1 MTDISGEG
9 AQARP
14 TSGKPPIGGPGDSDG
29 DARRNG
35 LPHVDDGVHTHAGRG
50 SRLARRRFLS
60 SGAIR
65 LATLIALIT
74 VGFEHAY
81 HTVVLGLDASLAG
94 HLLHVLR
101 DTALVWPLALV
112 ATLVGLRFGHLTRP
126 LTRAVG
132 TSAVMGLL
140 LVPSVEIHE
149 RIDGALGGAHEGAHH
164 HEEGG
169 SGLLGMLVHGVHDA
183 LLAQVV
189 ILPVAILAF
198 TLLADRGLHAAGAR
212 RVRTGLMLGPVGL
225 VLLGVALG
233 GLGLVSEKNVPA
245 AKASNV
251 ELINLTDNP
260 GNWFDTGQTVAGTR
274 SLKIVQP
281 GTTLRFNVAKPAA
294 MTVHTASS
302 LAFPTGAS
310 SMPYD
315 QYQAFRGTEDVTLA
329 DPGLYV
335 FVCKLHPFMLGAVIV
350 DDPATPE
357 LDLGKSI
364 TLMNGVTVPTASDLA
379 LRLVRAFFI
388 ITNPANYQVYSA
400 AHSTTWD
407 PVYPAVPVRAYDKD
421 GKPVVIPNLDE
432 FLGNYF
438 HEPVTLPKA
447 TAPTAKGIGEVWID
461 TQFEKTAH
469 KTKPGTAT
477 AVDAATWK
485 VTKKFALPKLD
496 FDNPHNLWTDRDQK
510 LIYNTEWFGTRL
522 AAFDRLTGKVV
533 ASPEVGEAP
542 AHVMTRVDTDQVH
555 TTLNGEGDVVE
566 LNPGATSITRRIPVQ
581 GAGER
586 PGQPHAHWMGP
597 DGHTMSTPNSNTD
610 DSTLLNIPAGTITSK
625 VHTGTLPIASGMM
638 PDASKYYVSNYV
650 DSTISVVD
658 MSAPQHVTK
667 TINLLANYDPI
678 SGAITGPI
686 GGLPIQTPVVPTGKY
701 VVQANT
707 LTATITFIDTATD
720 TLVKSLPC
728 DAGCHGAN
736 FGAKKGGGYLLY
748 ISSKFANTLTV
759 VDPDPNNDGNPADA
773 TTLGKVVLTST
784 GDTKQDDRP
793 IEELGMG
800 GQGVLPIPLVY
811 NGWVQNVPNKDSF
824 VQLTCQQRHPIGG
837 GGC

>member
-1 MTDISGEG
+1 MIHRTGE
-9 AQARP
+9 AQASP
-14 TSGKPPIGGPGDSDG
+14 TS
-29 DARRNG
+29 RRR
-35 LPHVDDGVHTHAGRG
+35 L
-50 SRLARRRFLS
+50 SRLLPP
-60 SGAIR
+60 GAVR
-65 LATLIALIT
+65 LATLLALAT
-74 VGFEHAY
+74 VAFEHAY
-81 HTVVLGLDASLAG
+81 HTAVLGLDASPGG
-94 HLLHVLR
+94 HVLHVLR
-101 DTALVWPLALV
+101 DTALVWPLALL
-112 ATLVGLRFGHLTRP
+112 ATTAGQRLAGP
-126 LTRAVG
+126 LTRGVG
-132 TSAVMGLL
+132 TSVVMGLL
-140 LVPSVEIHE
+140 LIPSVEIHE
-149 RIDGALGGAHEGAHH
+149 RIDRALAGGHESAHHH
-164 HEEGG
+164 HEESG
-169 SGLLGMLVHGVHDA
+169 SSLLGILEHGVHDA
-183 LLAQVV
+183 LLAEVV
-189 ILPVAILAF
+189 ILPLAILGF
-198 TLLADRGLHAAGAR
+198 TLLVGSGWGHPRAGRLRLGL
-212 RVRTGLMLGPVGL
+212 VVGPVGL
-225 VLLGVALG
+225 VVLGVVLG
-233 GLGLVSEKNVPA
+233 TLGLVSDKNVPTA
-245 AKASNV
+245 RASGV
-251 ELINLTDNP
+251 EIVNLTDNP
-260 GNWFDTGQTVAGTR
+260 GNWFDTGQTIAGTR
-274 SLKIVQP
+274 SLKIVQT
-281 GTTLRFNVAKPAA
+281 GTTLRFNVAKPEA

-302 LAFPTGAS
+302 LAYPTGAS
-310 SMPYD
+310 SMPFD
-315 QYQAFRGTEDVTLA
+315 QDKAFKGTQDVTLN

-335 FVCKLHPFMLGAVIV
+335 FICKLHPFMLGAVIV

-357 LDLGKSI
+357 LDLGKTI

-379 LRLVRAFFI
+379 IRLVRAFFI

-400 AHSTTWD
+400 SHSTTWD
-407 PVYPAVPVRAYDKD
+407 PKYPAVPVRAYDKD
-421 GKPVVIPNLDE
+421 GNPVVIPDLDA
-432 FLGNYF
+432 FLGNRF

-447 TAPTAKGIGEVWID
+447 TAPNAKGVGEVWID
-461 TQFEKTAH
+461 TEYEKTAH

-566 LNPGATSITRRIPVQ
+566 LNPGAKSITRRIPVQ

-597 DGHTMSTPNSNTD
+597 DGHTMSTPNSNSD
-610 DSTLLNIPAGTITSK
+610 DSTLLNIPAGSITSK

-667 TINLLANYDPI
+667 TINLLSNYDPI

-748 ISSKFANTLTV
+748 ISSKFANTMTV

-773 TTLGKVVLTST
+773 TILGKVVLAST

-793 IEELGMG
+793 IEDIGMG
-800 GQGVLPIPLVY
+800 GQGVLPVPLVY
-811 NGWVQNVPNKDSF
+811 NGWVQNVPEKDSF
-824 VQLTCQQRHPIGG
+824 VQLTCEQRHPIGD